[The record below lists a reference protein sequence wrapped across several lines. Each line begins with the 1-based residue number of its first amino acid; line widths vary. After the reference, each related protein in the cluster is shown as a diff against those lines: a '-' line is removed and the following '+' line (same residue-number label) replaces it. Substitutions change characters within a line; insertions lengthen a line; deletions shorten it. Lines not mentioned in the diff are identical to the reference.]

1 MYHETITEVILFCK
15 IYIPVFHFITFVWYI
30 FCSFQMC
37 FNWAIF
43 TLSWVYIKCQPLHRS
58 HQPRTSLISLY
69 SAYKTSDSLQIC
81 NANSYVYSYF
91 ECISIQN
98 PAGMAFAWPVHA
110 TQLLPIHMDTSHRPQ
125 IDNIYEFSGRVS
137 LPRQGIIHFLKKK
150 YQTYFPEKEK

>member
-1 MYHETITEVILFCK
+1 MYHETITEVIFFCK
-15 IYIPVFHFITFVWYI
+15 RYIPVFHFITFVWYI

-43 TLSWVYIKCQPLHRS
+43 TLSWVYIECQPLHRS

-69 SAYKTSDSLQIC
+69 SAYKTGDSYKYVMLMAMFIVIS
-81 NANSYVYSYF
+81 NAYLYKTQRES
-91 ECISIQN
+91 
-98 PAGMAFAWPVHA
+98 AFAWPVHA

-125 IDNIYEFSGRVS
+125 IDNIYELSGRVS

-150 YQTYFPEKEK
+150 NQTYFPEKEK